1 MIKKQLNDKT
11 MKIIVG
17 SSNPVKIKCVR
28 KIFAKYF
35 EKISVEGKKVESKVG
50 RQPESEEET
59 IKGARN
65 RAKGIHTTDNPD
77 FALGIE
83 GGLEHIRKKYYA
95 YAWICIRS
103 KDRKES
109 MGRTASYPLS
119 FRMID
124 IIKKGKEL
132 GEANDIVFKTKKSK
146 IGKGAIGS
154 LSKGY
159 LDRSG
164 LLEQGVICALL
175 PFINKDLYD

>member
-1 MIKKQLNDKT
+1 
-11 MKIIVG
+11 
-17 SSNPVKIKCVR
+17 
-28 KIFAKYF
+28 
-35 EKISVEGKKVESKVG
+35 
-50 RQPESEEET
+50 
-59 IKGARN
+59 
-65 RAKGIHTTDNPD
+65 
-77 FALGIE
+77 
-83 GGLEHIRKKYYA
+83 
-95 YAWICIRS
+95 
-103 KDRKES
+103 